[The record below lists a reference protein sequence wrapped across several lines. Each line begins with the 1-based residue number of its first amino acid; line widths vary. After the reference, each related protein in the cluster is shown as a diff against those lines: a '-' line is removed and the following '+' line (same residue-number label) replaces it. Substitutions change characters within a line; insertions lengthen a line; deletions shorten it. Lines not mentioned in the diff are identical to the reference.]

1 MKHSAFLAGAVCLL
15 TWASSI
21 ACTAWDSQQ
30 AADWRFC
37 SNACQDELGSYYYS
51 EGFQCV
57 DRPDLTE
64 IGLVMQRFCSCSC
77 ATSVR

>member
-1 MKHSAFLAGAVCLL
+1 MKYSAFLAGAVCLL
-15 TWASSI
+15 TWASST
-21 ACTAWDSQQ
+21 ACAWDPQR

-37 SNACQDELGSYYYS
+37 DHTCQDELGSYYYS
-51 EGFQCV
+51 EGVQCV

-77 ATSVR
+77 ATPAR

>member
-1 MKHSAFLAGAVCLL
+1 MKQSAFLVGVVCLL
-15 TWASSI
+15 TWMSSA
-21 ACTAWDSQQ
+21 ACAWDPQR

-37 SNACQDELGSYYYS
+37 DHTCQDELGSYYYS
-51 EGFQCV
+51 EGVQCV

-64 IGLVMQRFCSCSC
+64 VGLVMRRFCSCSC